1 MSRSV
6 LLTAAISVLAHEGLT
21 RCSVQAVAARA
32 GCAKGLMNY
41 HFRSKD
47 ELLAEAAAR
56 LAQDRAGRR
65 LQALQ
70 GHGTR
75 ALDALWE
82 VLMDEIAS
90 GEARAWMALV
100 VERRIPR
107 ALHQEAQIADAAA
120 AALRLRPGTV
130 PPDALVAGLDGIQL
144 RLIQGCDPVT
154 LRDTYDRL
162 WLSLVPA

>member
-6 LLTAAISVLAHEGLT
+6 LITAAVNVLAHEGLT

-41 HFRSKD
+41 HFRSKH
-47 ELLAEAAAR
+47 ELLAAVAAR
-56 LAQDRAGRR
+56 LAHDRAEGR
-65 LQALQ
+65 LQALRT
-70 GHGTR
+70 HGTR
-75 ALDALWE
+75 GLDALWE
-82 VLMDEIAS
+82 VLVDEIAS
-90 GEARAWMALV
+90 GEARAWMALL

-107 ALHQEAQIADAAA
+107 DLHLEARVADAAA
-120 AALRLRPGTV
+120 AALRLPPGSV
-130 PPDALVAGLDGIQL
+130 PPDALVAGLDGLQL

-162 WLSLVPA
+162 WLSLVPE